1 MTYLFSNSQL
11 MAYWKSASL
20 SACLI
25 TAYLLDSLDT
35 VIDTAYYTQ
44 YTELRRMYNP
54 VTLLSHI
61 PY

>member
-25 TAYLLDSLDT
+25 TAYLLDSL
-35 VIDTAYYTQ
+35 VVGISLAFWSF
-44 YTELRRMYNP
+44 RKNF
-54 VTLLSHI
+54 
-61 PY
+61 

>member
-25 TAYLLDSLDT
+25 TAYLLDSLGMLGRSSRKCS
-35 VIDTAYYTQ
+35 IKYS
-44 YTELRRMYNP
+44 LK
-54 VTLLSHI
+54 L
-61 PY
+61 